1 MRSSLIVKW
10 VFISMGVYF
19 RGALFPWGFISYLKW
34 CGVFFRGGLF
44 LRPNSG
50 MFYVVCVM
58 CLNRLTIGTM
68 FSNMLMYTYEMKS
81 VDDPAASDRTL
92 SLGYFYFPFLRARR
106 DIFFIISPNF
116 LFLASNTSTD
126 KDKWPQ
132 RITINSPDVLTS
144 QVQNDVDQRVI
155 KAPRLESGLLKV
167 AFVNRSVFAD
177 QFYTPFFNL
186 RQMTHDEVVE
196 TNAKIP
202 FDRFK
207 QNN

>member
-1 MRSSLIVKW
+1 MWGGGGGGFV
-10 VFISMGVYF
+10 GVYF
-19 RGALFPWGFISYLKW
+19 LDPIQECF
-34 CGVFFRGGLF
+34 
-44 LRPNSG
+44 
-50 MFYVVCVM
+50 VVCVM

-144 QVQNDVDQRVI
+144 QVQNDVDQPVI
-155 KAPRLESGLLKV
+155 KAPRLEGGLLRV
-167 AFVNRSVFAD
+167 AFVNRNVFAD

-196 TNAKIP
+196 TTAKIP
-202 FDRFK
+202 FDRFN